1 MMKEKLPFKLY
12 LVISEKDCAGRNFLK
27 VAEQAIL
34 GGVDVVQL
42 REKRASTSEFIKKAF
57 RLQDVLIKTGTPLII
72 NDNLEV
78 AQQVGAYGIHVGN
91 NDLAPTFIRSVWN
104 ECQSIGYSIE
114 FLEQLNNKEAEV
126 SDCLAV
132 SPVFKTS
139 TKKDTVT
146 EWGLEG
152 VSQIRKLTDKPL
164 IAIGNM
170 NMKNVSDVIKS
181 GADCIAVASAICLA
195 KNPMKAASEIRN
207 QIEKAL

>member
-1 MMKEKLPFKLY
+1 MTKENFPFKLY
-12 LVISEKDCAGRNFLK
+12 LVLSEKGCAERHFLT

-34 GGVDVVQL
+34 GGVDIVQL
-42 REKRASTSEFIKKAF
+42 REKKASTQEFVEKAF
-57 RLQDVLIKTGTPLII
+57 RLQDVLAKTGTPLII

-78 AQQVGAYGIHVGN
+78 AQKVKAYGIHVGN
-91 NDLAPTFIRSVWN
+91 NDIAPSYISAVWKD
-104 ECQSIGYSIE
+104 CRSIGYSIE
-114 FLEQLNNKEAEV
+114 FLEQLNTKEAEV

-139 TKKDTVT
+139 TKKNTIT
-146 EWGLEG
+146 EWGLQG
-152 VSQIRKLTDKPL
+152 VSEIRNLTDKPL

-170 NMKNVSDVIKS
+170 NSLNVSNVIKA

-195 KNPMKAASEIRN
+195 KDPMKAAIEIRN

>member
-1 MMKEKLPFKLY
+1 MKEIFPFKLY
-12 LVISEKDCAGRNFLK
+12 LVISEEGCAGRDFLQ

-34 GGVDVVQL
+34 GGVDIVQL
-42 REKRASTSEFIKKAF
+42 REKKASNSQFTEKAF
-57 RLQDVLIKTGTPLII
+57 RLQDVLIKTDTPLII

-91 NDLAPTFIRSVWN
+91 NDLKPSFIRSVWKN
-104 ECQSIGYSIE
+104 CQSIGYSIE

-132 SPVFKTS
+132 SPVFRTI

-152 VSQIRKLTDKPL
+152 VAQIRKLTDKPL

-170 NMKNVSDVIKS
+170 NSENVSDVIKS
-181 GADCIAVASAICLA
+181 GADCIAAASAICLA
-195 KNPMKAASEIRN
+195 KDPMKEASKIRN

>member
-1 MMKEKLPFKLY
+1 MKEKFPFRLY
-12 LVISEKDCAGRNFLK
+12 LVISEESCRGRDFLQ
-27 VAEQAIL
+27 VVEQAIL
-34 GGVDVVQL
+34 GGVDIVQL
-42 REKRASTSEFIKKAF
+42 REKKASDVEFTEKAL
-57 RLQDVLIKTGTPLII
+57 RLQDVLIKSSIPLII
-72 NDNLEV
+72 NDNLRV
-78 AQQVGAYGIHVGN
+78 ARKVGAYGIHVGN
-91 NDLAPTFIRSVWN
+91 NDLTPSFIRSVWKN
-104 ECQSIGYSIE
+104 CQSIGYSIE
-114 FLEQLNNKEAEV
+114 YLEQLQNKEAEL

-132 SPVFKTS
+132 SPVFKTL

-170 NMKNVSDVIKS
+170 NTDNVYDVVKA

>member
-1 MMKEKLPFKLY
+1 MMKKKFPFKLY
-12 LVISEKDCAGRNFLK
+12 LVISEQGCAGSNFLK
-27 VAEQAIL
+27 VAEQAVL
-34 GGVDVVQL
+34 GGVDIVQL
-42 REKRASTSEFIKKAF
+42 REKKASNSEFLEKAF
-57 RLQDVLIKTGTPLII
+57 RLQDVLAKTGTPLII

-78 AQQVGAYGIHVGN
+78 AQHVGAYGIHVGN
-91 NDLAPTFIRSVWN
+91 NDAAPSYIRSVWK

-132 SPVFKTS
+132 SPVFRTS

-152 VSQIRKLTDKPL
+152 VAQIRKLTDKPL

-170 NMKNVSDVIKS
+170 NSENTYNVIKS
-181 GADCIAVASAICLA
+181 GTDCIAVASAICLA
-195 KNPMKAASEIRN
+195 KDPMKAASKIKN